1 MNGYNRYKDRGNTLE
16 ADNMKWSFFKQRKRA
31 TTLGL
36 SLSGLIED
44 MDITIDIPKNSDL
57 NIQLT
62 MLHLTED
69 DFKIARAMQPMI
81 EKDIH
86 SLVAGFYDNLAHNS
100 NLMQVIE
107 TNSSVEQLQ
116 KSLRRHIIE
125 MFSGTMNEQ
134 FIDRRKKIAH
144 VHVHIGLTQKWYI
157 ASFEHLFSGI
167 VDLIEIHFPVPAD
180 RFRAIKT
187 VHKLLNLEQQV
198 VLEAYDEEMNRQKE
212 ADMNIKL
219 DLIQSLEQTSTELA
233 SLAEE
238 TTASIEEMT
247 AQVELITNSSKHST
261 EVASTAI
268 EVADEGQKQL
278 GSMNHSLKMMEESAS
293 KVTVDMTDLENR
305 STQIQDIIHIVK
317 SIADQTNLLALNASI
332 EAARAGEHGRGFAVV
347 ANEVRKLAEQTTDS
361 VTDVTELI
369 LETGKQIGTSSSS
382 MQQMKTYVNKLREQM
397 TVTESA
403 FTNIHDN
410 MNLTQQSNEHMQAD
424 LEGINQAI
432 QEVEQAASIISES
445 ADHLNHMIEETR
457 ISS

>member
-1 MNGYNRYKDRGNTLE
+1 MNSTNRYKDRGNTLE
-16 ADNMKWSFFKQRKRA
+16 ADIMKWPFFGKGKQS
-31 TTLGL
+31 TITGL
-36 SLSGLIED
+36 SLRELIED
-44 MDITIDIPKNSDL
+44 IDVTIDVPRDSDL
-57 NIQLT
+57 YIQLK
-62 MLHLTED
+62 MLRITED
-69 DFKIARAMQPMI
+69 DLKIARAMQPII
-81 EKDIH
+81 EKDILP
-86 SLVAGFYDNLAHNS
+86 LVAGFYDNLAHNS
-100 NLMQVIE
+100 DLMNIIE
-107 TNSSVEQLQ
+107 TNSSIGQLQ
-116 KSLRRHIIE
+116 KSLRRHIIQ

-134 FIDRRKKIAH
+134 FMNMRKKIAH

-167 VDLIEIHFPVPAD
+167 VDLIEANFPVPAD
-180 RFRAIKT
+180 RFQAIKT

-247 AQVELITNSSKHST
+247 AQVEVITNSSKQST

-268 EVADEGQKQL
+268 EVADEGQEQL

-293 KVTVDMTDLENR
+293 EVTLDMTELEKR
-305 STQIQDIIHIVK
+305 STQIEDIVHIVK

-361 VTDVTELI
+361 VTNVTELI
-369 LETGKQIGTSSSS
+369 HETGRQIGMSSSS

-403 FTNIHDN
+403 FTNIHEN
-410 MNLTQQSNEHMQAD
+410 MNLTQQSNEHMQTD
-424 LEGINQAI
+424 LEGVNQAI

-445 ADHLNHMIEETR
+445 ADHLNHMIEETK